1 MVFWFLMKHVLL
13 GPLLRLLYRPR
24 VRGLEHVP
32 REGGAILAANH
43 LSFLDDLLL
52 PLVVPRKVVFLAKAE
67 YFDRWYLRW
76 FFKGAN
82 VIPVRRASRSAA
94 EDALRAGVRALRQ
107 GQLVGIFPEGTRSPD
122 GRLYRGRTGVA
133 RLALEARVP
142 VIPVGIVGTFE
153 ALPYNR
159 RLPRPR
165 RVELRFGRPLS
176 FERFWDRAG
185 DRFVLRSVTDEVMYE
200 IMRLTGQEY
209 VDEYASSV
217 KERLA
222 KEGPAKERP
231 AGAASGVAEGPVP
244 PAREA
249 RPASRQEEPSA
260 QGEPSAPGRR

>member
-1 MVFWFLMKHVLL
+1 MFWFLMKHVLL

-94 EDALRAGVRALRQ
+94 EDALRTAVRALRQ

-133 RLALEARVP
+133 RMALEARVP
-142 VIPVGIVGTFE
+142 VVPVGIVGTFE
-153 ALPYNR
+153 ALPYDR
-159 RLPRPR
+159 KVPRPR
-165 RVELRFGRPLS
+165 RVEIRFGWPLS
-176 FERFWDRAG
+176 FERFWGRAD
-185 DRFVLRSVTDEVMYE
+185 DRFALRSATDEVMYE

-222 KEGPAKERP
+222 AASGAEGGPAPPPSASKEGPAPPSSEAP
-231 AGAASGVAEGPVP
+231 GGSGP
-244 PAREA
+244 REA
-249 RPASRQEEPSA
+249 PV
-260 QGEPSAPGRR
+260 QGESPQVTA